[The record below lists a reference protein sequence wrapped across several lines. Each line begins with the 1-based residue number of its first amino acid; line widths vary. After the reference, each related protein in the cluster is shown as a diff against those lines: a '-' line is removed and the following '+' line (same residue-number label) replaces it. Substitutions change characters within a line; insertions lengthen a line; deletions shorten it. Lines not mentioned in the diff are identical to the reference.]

1 MLTSAL
7 NPGATSDYTLIFY
20 TSVGTYL
27 CSMGFCASTV
37 TIYRAE
43 YTEAY
48 SYCFSSNGGFYI
60 PFFRAHRGFWS

>member
-1 MLTSAL
+1 M
-7 NPGATSDYTLIFY
+7 
-20 TSVGTYL
+20 

-43 YTEAY
+43 YIEAY